1 VSLAAHGRV
10 ATPFH
15 QDRWSTALMH
25 LNSQFNVDI
34 MFDKLSHLNISKSPG
49 PDGFHPRVLYEF
61 RYELRLPLHILF
73 TTSYN
78 AGKLPADWRSA
89 NITAIYKKGNKKE
102 QINYRPVSLTSVVC
116 KIMEAVIRDV
126 TVENFLDQVF
136 FSDYQYGFIKGRSTV
151 LQLLKIMDEWTY
163 NLDRGVQIDVIYTD
177 FKKAFDTV
185 SHQGLISKLKAYN
198 FNSALLRWIQDFLC
212 NRKQRV
218 VVSGNY
224 SD

>member
-1 VSLAAHGRV
+1 
-10 ATPFH
+10 
-15 QDRWSTALMH
+15 MH